1 MDVNWGGSLI
11 LDKKHDDNI
20 IPIQTRM
27 WHSIIDPKK
36 VSDLKG
42 NKKPISDIDKWF
54 KSKNI
59 SNKCLIIHGP
69 PGTGKTTAV
78 KLLAKENG
86 FDLVD
91 TKADTQRTCQK
102 MGNILRKVSIYGEKG
117 ILLLDDAETFIS
129 ETSGAKY
136 LSKLI
141 KTNTYKFGIVLI
153 INQIDASLE
162 HIACISTVVEFEKI
176 SAKDT
181 YHIFQKITSRVSKFS
196 MIPPFASYIISNGVN
211 GSITQSLTHL
221 QYIYQDLKPIVHN
234 NKKRKS
240 VKLIDPQTKSKKDS
254 AIHMWANTYKMSN
267 IDHILSEKDDFMDTM
282 MNMNKDFMKVFSTN
296 LYRDYLY
303 YFGNS
308 SIYSISAMDK
318 CISYMSLA
326 NTFRPENHKDRLYD
340 TENHNRWVQDDMN
353 FIVYMIGSLNILK
366 GRKKYGINRHKK
378 NRKVFN
384 YYG

>member
-11 LDKKHDDNI
+11 LDKKNDDNI

-27 WHSIIDPKK
+27 WHSIIEPKK
-36 VSDLKG
+36 VSDLIG
-42 NKKPISDIDKWF
+42 NKDSISDIDKWF
-54 KSKNI
+54 KGGR

-86 FDLVD
+86 FQLLD

-102 MGNILRKVSIYGEKG
+102 MGNNIRKVSIYGKKG

-129 ETSGAKY
+129 ETSGTKY
-136 LSKLI
+136 LTKLI
-141 KTNTYKFGIVLI
+141 KSNTYKFGVILI
-153 INQIDASLE
+153 INQIDTSLE
-162 HIACISTVVEFEKI
+162 NIACISTVVKFDKV

-181 YHIFQKITSRVSKFS
+181 YSIFQRITSRVRKFS
-196 MIPPFASYIISNGVN
+196 MVPPFASYIISNGVH

-234 NKKRKS
+234 KKKRKG
-240 VKLIDPQTKSKKDS
+240 VKLIDPQAKSKKDS
-254 AIHMWANTYKMSN
+254 GIHMWANTYKRSN
-267 IDHILSEKDDFMDTM
+267 IDHILADKDDFMDTM
-282 MNMNKDFMKVFSTN
+282 MNMNKDFMKVFSKN

-308 SIYSISAMDK
+308 SISSISAMDN

-340 TENHNRWVQDDMN
+340 TENHNRWVEDDMN

-366 GRKKYGINRHKK
+366 GRKKYGIDRHKK
-378 NRKVFN
+378 NRRVFN
-384 YYG
+384 YYS